1 MAETMNAHT
10 EAPAQKGQFPPF
22 DTQTFPSQLFWL
34 AVTFVALYLIMSRVA
49 LPRIGAILEQRREHI
64 ARQLAEA
71 EHLRHESEAAL
82 AAYEQALAEARAKAQ
97 AIASETHQRL
107 AAQSGERRKALEAEL
122 TVKIAEA
129 EQTIAATKSAAMVN
143 VRDIA
148 VEAAGTIVER
158 LVGSAAPAQSIAAA
172 VDAALK
178 R

>member
-1 MAETMNAHT
+1 MAERLNAHT
-10 EAPAQKGQFPPF
+10 EEPAQKGKFPPF

-34 AVTFVALYLIMSRVA
+34 AVTFVALYLIMARVA
-49 LPRIGAILEQRREHI
+49 LPRIRAILEQRREHI

-71 EHLRHESEAAL
+71 ERLRHESEAAL

-107 AAQSGERRKALEAEL
+107 AAQSEERRKALEAEL
-122 TVKIAEA
+122 NAKIAEA
-129 EQTIAATKSAAMVN
+129 EQTIATTKSAAMVN

-148 VEAAGTIVER
+148 IEAAGTIVER
-158 LVGSAAPAQSIAAA
+158 LIGSAAHAPTVTAA